1 MARTIAE
8 IQAQI
13 IAAVEADATL
23 SAQLTSTSVTAI
35 WRLWTYIVAASVW
48 TLETLFDSFKVE
60 TSALI
65 AAQKP
70 HTLRWYQAKAL
81 AYQHG
86 GTLLEGSD
94 QYDNASLTP
103 DQIAD
108 MKIVAQAA
116 AVEDPTNNAV
126 VVKVAK
132 DDGGELEPLDGS
144 ETTAITAYFATIK
157 DAGVKLLVRSV
168 NADRLRIEVDVYYDA
183 TILSSDG
190 ARLDGTDSEPVQT
203 AVKAF
208 LRAAPFDGE
217 FVKAHLVD
225 AMQVIEGVKVPDLK
239 VCQARRDD
247 DPSFSSVNVFYQPF
261 AGYLK
266 IYDEE
271 DDLVLNFIAD

>member
-35 WRLWTYIVAASVW
+35 WRLWTYIVAASIW
-48 TLETLFDSFKVE
+48 ALEVLFDNFKAEATELVDSE
-60 TSALI
+60 
-65 AAQKP
+65 KP
-70 HTLRWYQAKAL
+70 HTLRWYRQKAL
-81 AYQHG
+81 DYQHG
-86 GTLLEGSD
+86 GTLLDGSD
-94 QYDNASLTP
+94 EYDNTSLTP
-103 DQIAD
+103 DEIAD

-116 AVEDPTNNAV
+116 AVEDPNTNAL

-132 DDGGELEPLDGS
+132 EDGGELEPLDGS
-144 ETTAITAYFATIK
+144 ETAAITAYFAAIK
-157 DAGVKLLVRSV
+157 DAGVKLQVRSV

-183 TILSSDG
+183 TILSENG
-190 ARLDGTDSEPVQT
+190 ARLDGTSSTPVQDS
-203 AVKAF
+203 VYYF
-208 LRAAPFDGE
+208 LRSAPFNGE

-225 AMQVIEGVKVPDLK
+225 AMQAVGGVKVPDLK

-266 IYDEE
+266 IYDEG
-271 DDLVLNFIAD
+271 DDLVLNFIAA